1 MLSVRYSDEPVDTP
15 RNTTELRPG
24 TLLTKATLGNASM
37 YSFMSRAR
45 RRSRSSVVKAV
56 MLCATS
62 CMLASRLV
70 AVTMTSSMVR
80 ASSSSVASW
89 AMAARGECTAIMA
102 MANGFRRNAGW
113 LVGDSCVLA
122 LARLRDIGNSP
133 PIGYRTD
140 H

>member
-1 MLSVRYSDEPVDTP
+1 MLSVRYSDEPVATP
-15 RNTTELRPG
+15 RKTTELRPG
-24 TLLTKATLGNASM
+24 TLFTKATLGSASI

-80 ASSSSVASW
+80 PVSSSSV
-89 AMAARGECTAIMA
+89 C
-102 MANGFRRNAGW
+102 
-113 LVGDSCVLA
+113 SCA
-122 LARLRDIGNSP
+122 TETSG
-133 PIGYRTD
+133 
-140 H
+140 